1 MTMKRTSLFLAG
13 VTAAFSMQIA
23 HAQPVDPLQEQIRAA
38 ERFVQ
43 AALGED
49 CEMNSRTD
57 IPLNSAEPEDVSHF
71 VYDIRYRV
79 SYQPAEEADK
89 QVALFQ
95 MFCGM
100 GAYNQQHAFL
110 LRDPETSRFRLLSF
124 ARPKLGLDYADEE
137 QTTLK
142 APPRIDGYSANH
154 LLVNATFDP
163 ESKTISSSGF
173 WRGIGDAWDS
183 GAWTFSD
190 LDFVLSRYEVDPTY
204 DGATQPDNQ
213 KSYVV
218 YPPG

>member
-1 MTMKRTSLFLAG
+1 MKCTSLSLAG
-13 VTAAFSMQIA
+13 IAVVFSMHTA
-23 HAQPVDPLQEQIRAA
+23 GAQPMDPGQNQLRAA

-49 CEMNSRTD
+49 CDMNSRTD

-71 VYDIRYRV
+71 VYDIRYRA
-79 SYQPAEEADK
+79 SYQSTGEPDK

-100 GAYNQQHAFL
+100 GAYNLQHAFL

-124 ARPKLGLDYADEE
+124 ARPKLGLDYADDE
-137 QTTLK
+137 QTKLK
-142 APPRIDGYSANH
+142 TPPRIDGYSANH

-163 ESKTISSSGF
+163 VSKTISSHGF
-173 WRGIGDAWDS
+173 WRGLGDAWDR
-183 GAWTFSD
+183 GAWIFSD
-190 LDFVLSRYEVDPTY
+190 LDFVLSRYEVDPTF
-204 DGATQPDNQ
+204 DGGTQPDNQ

-218 YPPG
+218 YPTR